1 MKKLIS
7 IVTKSLEQGFDALSM
22 DLDWLVFEDAPFF
35 NELLPGVL
43 PFFMAEFLMKSFC
56 PH

>member
-7 IVTKSLEQGFDALSM
+7 LVTRSLDQGFDALSM

-35 NELLPGVL
+35 NELLPGVV
-43 PFFMAEFLMKSFC
+43 PFFLAEFLMKSFC